1 MGQQIPINNIKSM
14 TVLVIDDHFSIRKA
28 IRRVLLGMGFGNVI
42 ECADG
47 SHALNE
53 ITKNNVDLVICDLF
67 LQNVDGFQTLKNIRS
82 QDFRADLP
90 VIIITGEDHK
100 DDIVKAVDLGAD
112 DYILKPFNVKD
123 LEKKIQ
129 TLLSNYLSPPPLLH
143 LLRQGDKLSLSW
155 QFKDALKLF
164 EAAERL
170 DPESARAKCSKALI
184 LYKLGHIPDALM
196 ALKASLAINPTYYKS
211 FRAMANILIAQKQ
224 RTAAVEALKS
234 ELDLNPKQPERQMLL
249 AKNLHLLGNFEGAVR
264 HYRIAL
270 HDNIKDKEALVG
282 IAQSYEKLGQFDS
295 AIAYYRRARRYHP
308 TWTKPLELIVKLLDT
323 KNDPNASITF
333 LIDEIHQNPG
343 RHDARLMLAKLHSS
357 RDDHPSAIKILDQGL
372 KFSGREPLLLKAKA
386 KLLLAANNIESACQ
400 VAQNL
405 AEAIPSE
412 SNRIFFAS
420 CLMSAHRH
428 QNAYDT
434 LFLCLHD
441 TIDRPKILKAMSEV
455 LRQMDC
461 TTQALVA
468 LQLAKKAAGP
478 SAHSQFDEL
487 IHQMMFGVKQNRQLL
502 NDKKAG

>member
-1 MGQQIPINNIKSM
+1 MGQQIAINNIKSM

-28 IRRVLLGMGFGNVI
+28 IRRVLLGMGFGHVT

-47 SHALNE
+47 SHAVNE

-67 LQNVDGFQTLKNIRS
+67 LPNVDGFQTLKNIRS

-100 DDIVKAVDLGAD
+100 DDIVKAADLGAD

-129 TLLSNYLSPPPLLH
+129 TLLSNYFSPPPLLH
-143 LLRQGDKLSLSW
+143 LLRQGDKLSLSG
-155 QFKDALKLF
+155 QLEDALKLF

-184 LYKLGHIPDALM
+184 LYKLGYMPDALM
-196 ALKASLAINPTYYKS
+196 ALKASIAINPTYYKS

-224 RTAAVEALKS
+224 QSDAVEALKS
-234 ELDLNPKQPERQMLL
+234 ELYLNPKQLDRQILL
-249 AKNLHLLGNFEGAVR
+249 AKNLHILGNFDGAVS

-270 HDNIKDKEALVG
+270 NENIKDKEALVG

-295 AIAYYRRARRYHP
+295 AIAYYRRARRHHA

-323 KNDPNASITF
+323 QNDPNAAITF
-333 LIDEIHQNPG
+333 LSDEVRQNQA
-343 RHDARLMLAKLHSS
+343 RHDARIMLAKLYSS
-357 RDDHPSAIKILDQGL
+357 RNEHPSAIKILDEGL

-400 VAQNL
+400 VAQSL
-405 AEAIPSE
+405 AEAIPSVA
-412 SNRIFFAS
+412 NRIFFAS
-420 CLMSAHRH
+420 CLMSAYRH
-428 QNAYDT
+428 QDAYDT
-434 LFLCLHD
+434 LFQCLHD
-441 TIDRPKILKAMSEV
+441 TTDRSKILKAISEV

-461 TTQALVA
+461 TAQALLA

-478 SAHSQFDEL
+478 STNSQFNEL
-487 IHQMMFGVKQNRQLL
+487 IHQLMLGIKQKRQLSAA
-502 NDKKAG
+502 KKAG